1 MKELGLALFLIGL
14 VSLALPFI
22 SPGTQHALLTWV
34 DNWGTTMGW
43 IIRGGITLLGLVLW
57 FGFKNRE

>member
-22 SPGTQHALLTWV
+22 SPGTQHALLT
-34 DNWGTTMGW
+34 
-43 IIRGGITLLGLVLW
+43 
-57 FGFKNRE
+57 